1 MNPRDKQKSEI
12 FKDQFILI
20 ILSFKDTSQ
29 YHYTWIGA
37 GNDAGVW
44 SWADGT
50 PWTRF
55 NNWAPGEPAEGPD
68 VAAVITH
75 QDGFQW
81 WDCPKT
87 GDERCK
93 ANYLCQY
100 SLKFVLN
107 RQNEN

>member
-1 MNPRDKQKSEI
+1 MNPRDNQKSEI
-12 FKDQFILI
+12 FKNQFILI

-37 GNDAGVW
+37 GSDAGVW

-55 NNWAPGEPAEGPD
+55 NNWASGEPGEGPD
-68 VAAVITH
+68 VAVVITH
-75 QDGFQW
+75 QDGFKW
-81 WDCPKT
+81 WNCPKT
-87 GDERCK
+87 GKCN

>member
-1 MNPRDKQKSEI
+1 MSLI
-12 FKDQFILI
+12 FSDFV
-20 ILSFKDTSQ
+20 S
-29 YHYTWIGA
+29 
-37 GNDAGVW
+37 
-44 SWADGT
+44 DGT
-50 PWTRF
+50 PWTIF
-55 NNWAPGEPAEGPD
+55 SNWASGEPAEGPD